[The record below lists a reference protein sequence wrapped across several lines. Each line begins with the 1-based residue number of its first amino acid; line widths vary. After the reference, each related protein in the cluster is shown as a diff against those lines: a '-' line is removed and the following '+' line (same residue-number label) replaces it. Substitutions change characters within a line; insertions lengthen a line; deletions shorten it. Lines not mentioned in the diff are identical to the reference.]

1 MPRGVPAAKPAGT
14 EVALRQCSFGMVL
27 DNYDSFVKI
36 CGALAKSGATGER
49 RTEASILAVAMKGAE
64 LGLPPMTAIDSIHVI
79 EGKTML
85 SSSLAQSLV
94 YRDFPGAKFEIEEG
108 PDFCAVRL
116 TVPGREPYLAKYTMK
131 DAELTGKTNK
141 SGSNW
146 QKNPKA
152 MLRARAIAQACRV
165 VAPDCLA
172 GMYCVEEFNETIKVT
187 ATVKDSPQAEAMT
200 TAQTEVIDTEVV
212 DEETPA
218 ESTQAEA
225 KPAESAKPATT
236 PATTASNGNGHHTN
250 GNSNGNGQKSAAKI
264 ETPQASSL
272 KQLKEELLIPADK
285 WLDLLK
291 PFGVNSARD
300 LTKTDADKLISQL
313 RKQKEERVAE
323 PVGAGN

>member
-187 ATVKDSPQAEAMT
+187 ATVKDSPQSEAAT
-200 TAQTEVIDTEVV
+200 STEPEVV
-212 DEETPA
+212 DAEVVEEGKPT
-218 ESTQAEA
+218 ESTPVET
-225 KPAESAKPATT
+225 KPAETEKPATT
-236 PATTASNGNGHHTN
+236 AATASSMTPTNGNGHHA
-250 GNSNGNGQKSAAKI
+250 NGNGNGNGSAEKL
-264 ETPQASSL
+264 TMPQTNSL
-272 KQLKEELLIPADK
+272 RQLKSDLQITSNDE
-285 WLDLLK
+285 WLAMLK
-291 PFGVNSARD
+291 PFGVASVRD
-300 LTKTDADKLISQL
+300 LTKKDADAFISQL
-313 RKQKEERVAE
+313 RKRKEEL
-323 PVGAGN
+323 VGAGN